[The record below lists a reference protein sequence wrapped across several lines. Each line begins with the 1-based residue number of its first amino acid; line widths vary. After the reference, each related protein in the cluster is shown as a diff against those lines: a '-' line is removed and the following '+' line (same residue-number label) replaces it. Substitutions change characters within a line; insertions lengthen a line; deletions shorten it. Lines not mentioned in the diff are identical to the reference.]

1 MTFRQMEYFLELA
14 QHKTFT
20 QAAKAC
26 FSTQP
31 NLSRQIIKLEE
42 EIGCQLFV
50 RDKQNHNVKLTIAG
64 EYFQKQCQK
73 IMDIYQKS
81 IVELQNLE
89 TLEPIR
95 FGMMNGM
102 NPLFEIMKRL
112 KKTNKYT
119 NLQILHVSGERFL
132 SEEQVDMCFLIM
144 SEESSPYA
152 TLLYHMQAPM
162 IVPKSL
168 CASKE
173 EITIDNLKTY
183 PFSLPYGNAHGPV
196 MDFLKKHGMKS
207 RSFPSIIFDFESY
220 LMDLLLNNSVGFLIN
235 DNLGKYEKDFYILD
249 DPGFTIEIP
258 IGIKWN
264 PQKKQICEKIAADIV
279 KIYQTLL

>member
-1 MTFRQMEYFLELA
+1 
-14 QHKTFT
+14 
-20 QAAKAC
+20 
-26 FSTQP
+26 
-31 NLSRQIIKLEE
+31 
-42 EIGCQLFV
+42 
-50 RDKQNHNVKLTIAG
+50 
-64 EYFQKQCQK
+64 
-73 IMDIYQKS
+73 
-81 IVELQNLE
+81 
-89 TLEPIR
+89 
-95 FGMMNGM
+95 MMNGM

-132 SEEQVDMCFLIM
+132 AEEQVDMCFLIM

-168 CASKE
+168 CSSKE